1 MATVSANTLSTNAPD
16 YVGKYFQLGNRM
28 TPILSVLGSVN
39 GGRIKEVSSLKFS
52 MGQSTSDDNALA
64 QTEITEAQSI
74 AAGTPVTYQRAEAVN
89 TCKIIKK
96 DINVS
101 YTAKSET
108 GLLAG
113 VPQHDQ
119 ELLNMSE
126 TDLQIMENMDRA
138 MRELEYD
145 MVNGT
150 YQAKA
155 SGVAPKIGG
164 LLTSCTTN
172 TKDAA
177 GSDLSRDHL
186 DEVLQNIFD
195 NNGFL
200 NENTF
205 IILGSIQKRK
215 LGKLYAHEPE
225 DRRIAGANIQ
235 LIETDF
241 GMLSVLLTPII
252 PTNSIIIMQAD
263 KCYPVACPVPG
274 APDGVGRLFYEEK
287 AKDAAS
293 EGGIVFGQLG
303 FDFTHESFHGTITN
317 LGITF

>member
-303 FDFTHESFHGTITN
+303 FDFTHEAFHGTITN

>member
-74 AAGTPVTYQRAEAVN
+74 AAGTPVTYQRSEAVN

>member
-1 MATVSANTLSTNAPD
+1 
-16 YVGKYFQLGNRM
+16 
-28 TPILSVLGSVN
+28 
-39 GGRIKEVSSLKFS
+39 
-52 MGQSTSDDNALA
+52 MGQSTTDDNALA